1 MLRHHKLKNSN
12 RLWRLVHTV
21 TVVFVFSY
29 IAFDVLDL
37 DLSDFPLKQ
46 VARERVVV
54 VTESPKGTE
63 LANLLDHDGLR
74 MKPSLLDPSIFKESI
89 RLQQKDK
96 LIALFPCGSYSC
108 AKVSSPSVFYPRLV
122 SRCLKLLSVSSY
134 PTSAEF

>member
-89 RLQQKDK
+89 RLQHKDK
-96 LIALFPCGSYSC
+96 LIALRFRADRIHVLRLGLPRSSTLD
-108 AKVSSPSVFYPRLV
+108 SSP
-122 SRCLKLLSVSSY
+122 
-134 PTSAEF
+134 AA